1 MQIANPTS
9 LTATALIALLLFGSA
24 CKKPEATK
32 ERHLAFATGVM
43 QDVLPGLVKSLQ
55 EQVTSGGTAAAVP
68 FCNEFAAQYGKAKL
82 GVWSEKAR
90 TELGA
95 DSFLFRRIST
105 RARNPKNTP
114 SERQAQ
120 VLESWEKGNAS
131 PAYFD
136 EAGKHY
142 TMHPIKISQPLCLS
156 CHGAADKIEKKT
168 LASIRAL
175 YPADKATGYQLG
187 DLRGA
192 FVTETMYAA
201 Q

>member
-1 MQIANPTS
+1 MQIANPAS
-9 LTATALIALLLFGSA
+9 LTATTLIALVLLGGA
-24 CKKPEATK
+24 CKNPEAAK

-55 EQVTSGGTAAAVP
+55 EKVTSGGTAAAVP
-68 FCNEFAAQYGKAKL
+68 FCNEFAPQYGKAKV
-82 GVWSEKAR
+82 GAWSEKAQ

-95 DSFLFRRIST
+95 DSFNFRRISA

-114 SERQAQ
+114 SDRQAQ
-120 VLESWEKGNAS
+120 VLESWEKGNAG
-131 PAYFD
+131 PVYFE

-142 TMHPIKISQPLCLS
+142 TMHPIKISQPLCLA

-192 FVTETMYAA
+192 FVTETHYPAR
-201 Q
+201 